1 LSLTGV
7 SPLITDWM
15 RLGLKWKYVW
25 FPKVGPFTIPARG
38 QVQLPSQDYTFSA
51 FEGVLLTFTG
61 IFDHPNCGIR
71 LECSPNLDTGDF
83 FTIQLILSSGVNA
96 QPFYITALAPPATPP
111 GIYGIMQSKEWGW
124 KEWMRLYVFNADSV
138 PHTCIGLGYTIAT
151 LDEPRPD
158 DRLVPLKEM
167 ARVQQMLELYP
178 ELREPLR
185 RRLED
190 EAEQFVK
197 DMKLKV
203 KLEAG

>member
-1 LSLTGV
+1 
-7 SPLITDWM
+7 M

-25 FPKVGPFTIPARG
+25 FPKIGPFTIPPG
-38 QVQLPSQDYTFSA
+38 EQVQLPSQDYTFSA
-51 FEGVLLTFTG
+51 PEGVLLTFG
-61 IFDHPNCGIR
+61 GLFDHPQCGIR
-71 LECSPNLDTGDF
+71 FECHPNLDTGSDF
-83 FTIQLILSSGVNA
+83 TVARISLLGTLNQPWFLAALI
-96 QPFYITALAPPATPP
+96 PPATLP
-111 GIYGIMQSKEWGW
+111 GQYVITQYKEWGW

-138 PHTCIGLGYTIAT
+138 PHTCLGFAYTIAT

-158 DRLVPLKEM
+158 DRLVPLKDM

-197 DMKLKV
+197 DLKLKV